1 MVEPSPKPPGFRLIT
16 DEETPPQDNS
26 ASLKLLMV
34 ALGALAQRFV
44 IAIADLFSLAAV
56 ASTFWLF
63 MVTTAPTP
71 YQLIQ
76 LGLYSVFVLT
86 AIFFVKGRR

>member
-44 IAIADLFSLAAV
+44 IALSDLFGLAAV
-56 ASTFWLF
+56 ASVFYLCLT
-63 MVTTAPTP
+63 MTAPTTF
-71 YQLIQ
+71 QLFQ
-76 LGLYSVFVLT
+76 QAMYSAFVL
-86 AIFFVKGRR
+86 ACIFLVKVRR